1 MRTIKSIV
9 LVMTLAGSL
18 WSCSGNLNEP
28 EIENQFFTIDENLAA
43 GTIFG
48 VLDAYDV
55 DNGTVLSYAILDGNE
70 EGTFDLDSHGGHLS
84 VADPAM
90 LDYELNEKIRFTVVV
105 SDNGNPVME
114 SSATIT
120 VSLNDLN
127 EFAPVMENQSFEI
140 TAGARKGFQIGMI
153 LASDQEAHQ
162 ALLYTIV
169 SGNDSD
175 QVALEHETGKLT
187 VNDPAAFE
195 NALDQAIVLN
205 VLVRD
210 MHIDS
215 KSASAVISI
224 KVKP

>member
-1 MRTIKSIV
+1 MRTIKGIA
-9 LVMTLAGSL
+9 LFIALAGTF

-28 EIENQFFTIDENLAA
+28 EVENHFFTIDENLPA
-43 GTIFG
+43 GTLFG
-48 VLDAYDV
+48 VVDAYDV

-90 LDYELNEKIRFTVVV
+90 LDYELNEKIRFTIVV

-114 SSATIT
+114 SSATVT

-127 EFAPVMENQSFEI
+127 EFAPVMDNQSFEI
-140 TAGARKGFQIGMI
+140 TAGARKGALIGMI

-162 ALLYTIV
+162 ALLYSIV

-175 QVALEHETGKLT
+175 KVSLDHETGKLA

-195 NALDQAIVLN
+195 NVLDQAMVLN

-215 KSASAVISI
+215 KAATAVISI
-224 KVKP
+224 KIKP

>member
-1 MRTIKSIV
+1 MA
-9 LVMTLAGSL
+9 LAGTY

-28 EIENQFFTIDENLAA
+28 EVDNQFFTIDENLPA
-43 GTIFG
+43 GTLFG
-48 VLDAYDV
+48 VVDAYDV

-70 EGTFDLDSHGGHLS
+70 EGTFDLDSHGGFLS
-84 VADPAM
+84 VADPAL
-90 LDYELNEKIRFTVVV
+90 LDYELNEKISFTVEV
-105 SDNGNPVME
+105 SDNGDPVLT
-114 SSATIT
+114 STATIT

-140 TAGARKGFQIGMI
+140 TAGAGKGTLIGMI

-162 ALLYTIV
+162 ALLYSIV

-175 QVALEHETGKLT
+175 QVALDHETGKLT

-195 NALDQAIVLN
+195 NALEQSMVLN

-215 KSASAVISI
+215 KTATAVISI

>member
-1 MRTIKSIV
+1 MRTIKGIA
-9 LVMTLAGSL
+9 LFMALAGTY

-28 EIENQFFTIDENLAA
+28 EVDNQFFTIDENLPA
-43 GTIFG
+43 GTLFG
-48 VLDAYDV
+48 VVDAYDV

-84 VADPAM
+84 VADPAL
-90 LDYELNEKIRFTVVV
+90 LDYELNEKISFTVEV
-105 SDNGNPVME
+105 SDNGDPVLT
-114 SSATIT
+114 STATIT

-140 TAGARKGFQIGMI
+140 TAGAGKGTLIGMI

-162 ALLYTIV
+162 ALLYSIV

-175 QVALEHETGKLT
+175 QVALDHETGKLT

-195 NALDQAIVLN
+195 NALEQSMVLN

-215 KSASAVISI
+215 KTATAVISI

>member
-1 MRTIKSIV
+1 MRTIKGIA
-9 LVMTLAGSL
+9 LFMALGGTY

-28 EIENQFFTIDENLAA
+28 EVDNQFFTIDENLPA
-43 GTIFG
+43 GTLFG
-48 VLDAYDV
+48 VVDAYDV

-70 EGTFDLDSHGGHLS
+70 EGTFDLDSHGGFLS
-84 VADPAM
+84 VADPAL
-90 LDYELNEKIRFTVVV
+90 LDYELNEKISFTVEV
-105 SDNGNPVME
+105 SDNGDPVLT
-114 SSATIT
+114 STATIT

-140 TAGARKGFQIGMI
+140 TAGAGKGTLIGMI

-162 ALLYTIV
+162 ALLYSIV

-175 QVALEHETGKLT
+175 QVALDHETGKLT

-195 NALDQAIVLN
+195 NALEQSMVLN

-215 KSASAVISI
+215 KTATAVISI

>member
-1 MRTIKSIV
+1 MA
-9 LVMTLAGSL
+9 LAGTY

-28 EIENQFFTIDENLAA
+28 EVDNQFFTIDENLPA
-43 GTIFG
+43 GTLFG
-48 VLDAYDV
+48 VVDAYDV

-84 VADPAM
+84 VADPAL
-90 LDYELNEKIRFTVVV
+90 LDYELNEKISFTVEV
-105 SDNGNPVME
+105 SDNGDPVLT
-114 SSATIT
+114 STATIT

-140 TAGARKGFQIGMI
+140 TAGAGKGTLIGMI

-162 ALLYTIV
+162 ALLYSIV

-175 QVALEHETGKLT
+175 QVALDHETGKLT

-195 NALDQAIVLN
+195 NALEQSMVLN

-215 KSASAVISI
+215 KTATAVISI